1 MIPAGFPAGF
11 HCGLGIKLPPKP
23 PKTSQCKAPISDPV
37 LLAGLVQNSQD
48 PLAAGVGDRK
58 WDSIITPRLIGVG
71 WGGAGK
77 CTPPAERTEKS
88 TRPAQR
94 TDSSYRE
101 RISL

>member
-48 PLAAGVGDRK
+48 PLAAGVGDRR

-77 CTPPAERTEKS
+77 CTPPAGS
-88 TRPAQR
+88 AQH
-94 TDSSYRE
+94 RE
-101 RISL
+101 RNLPNCFTSWKS